1 MISIPE
7 TSEVMNYS
15 NCYPSRQGWKCN
27 FVKGEKADPS
37 IIDSNILQEYPQ
49 TCSPQFPVQSLRVVY
64 PCIELKSNISKY

>member
-27 FVKGEKADPS
+27 FVEGEKADPS
-37 IIDSNILQEYPQ
+37 IIDMAIFYRNTLKLVLHSF
-49 TCSPQFPVQSLRVVY
+49 QFNP
-64 PCIELKSNISKY
+64 